1 MKKENE
7 ELKEK
12 LNYVNHKIKKT
23 SDFEAYE
30 ELLQE
35 QFDNMKKA
43 FMEKIEDMNT
53 EMNKTKVDSRK
64 KIYMIE
70 EDLNQTKNVKEL
82 LLKKLTD
89 LQKQINP

>member
-1 MKKENE
+1 MKIFV
-7 ELKEK
+7 L
-12 LNYVNHKIKKT
+12 LFIIS
-23 SDFEAYE
+23 SDFESYE

-43 FMEKIEDMNT
+43 FMEKIDELNA
-53 EMNKTKVDSRK
+53 EMHKNKVESRK
-64 KIYMIE
+64 KMFILE

-89 LQKQINP
+89 MQKSKGV